1 MDDVAAFLSK
11 MDAAA
16 TWSSTGATPP
26 EVEKPRPASSIE
38 TVIAPQHDAPS
49 VAEEQQIMESK
60 TQSRAVDD
68 VTAFMSERG
77 AVATWSSTEATPRE
91 AEHERLASPLET
103 TSVPPQEAPMDEQ
116 TIVKPK
122 RSKADEARPI
132 ATQSARIAATIEH
145 LRILEES
152 RQRDEGDEKFR
163 WATRVPLERGHRVVL
178 NEAERNSRPRISAGL
193 LRLHLDHN
201 ERDTTLERLPA
212 ESFNPPPVK
221 RCPKCNTT
229 YGNALLT
236 YCAYDA
242 TRLISV
248 DGSLVNYSAS
258 IDWSRQTLWVLVAII
273 AVLGASLGYLINN
286 YRSIEKVSSAPTAA
300 PTAQLEQP
308 ENPRKD
314 GTTIAGELS
323 GMEVDVPKPEYPAK
337 ARTEGVSGTVTV
349 RVQVNK
355 KGRVVLAR
363 SSGGDWRFRAAAVA
377 AAKKATFSPEKLAAQ
392 GGVVS
397 GTITYNFVAQ
407 TESPAATGSQTPT
420 QTNSPSANGS
430 SPATGPSEANI
441 GGDLPVLGG
450 PLVGAES
457 NLPQPDYPEMAKS
470 KGIYGTITV
479 VVRVNRAGKVISWS
493 TSQGDSQLRAAALK
507 AAKKATFSPDK
518 LAGEGEVVGTITY
531 NFKP

>member
-1 MDDVAAFLSK
+1 MDDVAAFLSEQGAVATGSSTATTRNEMDDVAAFLSK

-49 VAEEQQIMESK
+49 VAEEQQIMESQ

-152 RQRDEGDEKFR
+152 RDEGDEKFR

-286 YRSIEKVSSAPTAA
+286 YRSIAKVSSAPTAA

-349 RVQVNK
+349 RVQVTRRA
-355 KGRVVLAR
+355 GL
-363 SSGGDWRFRAAAVA
+363 SWRAV
-377 AAKKATFSPEKLAAQ
+377 P
-392 GGVVS
+392 V
-397 GTITYNFVAQ
+397 
-407 TESPAATGSQTPT
+407 ATG
-420 QTNSPSANGS
+420 GS
-430 SPATGPSEANI
+430 ER
-441 GGDLPVLGG
+441 LP
-450 PLVGAES
+450 
-457 NLPQPDYPEMAKS
+457 
-470 KGIYGTITV
+470 
-479 VVRVNRAGKVISWS
+479 
-493 TSQGDSQLRAAALK
+493 
-507 AAKKATFSPDK
+507 
-518 LAGEGEVVGTITY
+518 
-531 NFKP
+531 